1 MLTGGSVLKKMARRH
16 VLEISL
22 ARFANE
28 KKIEQATQTSEAVEL
43 VTGRGTGRVDS
54 LPANA
59 SCL

>member
-16 VLEISL
+16 VSEISL

-43 VTGRGTGRVDS
+43 VTGRGTGWG
-54 LPANA
+54 
-59 SCL
+59 